1 MLRCWVV
8 KGIVI
13 VQTEQIKSGD
23 SETDG
28 TRRMPGREGGGE
40 GRAGMVEG
48 GEGPTLS
55 PTLWRK
61 ARPCERS
68 SRVSG
73 NVGRPVTPCHT
84 FVLRCSSARSV
95 CLTCFGCHPEHTMSA
110 TYP

>member
-1 MLRCWVV
+1 M

-55 PTLWRK
+55 PTLWWK
-61 ARPCERS
+61 HAHVNARHAS
-68 SRVSG
+68 LATSG
-73 NVGRPVTPCHT
+73 D
-84 FVLRCSSARSV
+84 L
-95 CLTCFGCHPEHTMSA
+95 
-110 TYP
+110 